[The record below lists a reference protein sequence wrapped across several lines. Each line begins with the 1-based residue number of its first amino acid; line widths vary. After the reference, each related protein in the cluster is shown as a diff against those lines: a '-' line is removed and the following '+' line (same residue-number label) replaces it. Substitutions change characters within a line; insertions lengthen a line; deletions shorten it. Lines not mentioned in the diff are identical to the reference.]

1 MTCEKLN
8 QRRLSSD
15 SGQAL
20 IETALSLS
28 LLILLL
34 LGAAEFGR
42 LTYAAIEVADAARAG
57 AAYAA
62 QRSGTASDAVGILTA
77 AQNNAPDL
85 SGLTAT
91 SSISCVCSN
100 GSSAS
105 CTDNT
110 ACSTSHVVETVTI
123 NTQAS
128 FDPIIHVPGLPT
140 KYTLQGQAVQKCLQ

>member
-1 MTCEKLN
+1 MTCEKHH
-8 QRRLSSD
+8 QRRWSGD

-28 LLILLL
+28 LLVLLL

-42 LTYAAIEVADAARAG
+42 LAYAAIEVANAARAG
-57 AAYAA
+57 AAYAT
-62 QRSGTASDAVGILTA
+62 QNTGTASDGPGIQTA
-77 AQNNAPDL
+77 AQNDAPNL

-91 SSISCVCSN
+91 SSISCICSD

-128 FDPIIHVPGLPT
+128 FDPLIHVPGLPAT
-140 KYTLQGQAVQKCLQ
+140 YTLRGQAVQKCLQ